1 MMAPGAGGFIAAQ
14 IEIDDKDIAEG

>member
-1 MMAPGAGGFIAAQ
+1 MMAPGAGGFIAAE